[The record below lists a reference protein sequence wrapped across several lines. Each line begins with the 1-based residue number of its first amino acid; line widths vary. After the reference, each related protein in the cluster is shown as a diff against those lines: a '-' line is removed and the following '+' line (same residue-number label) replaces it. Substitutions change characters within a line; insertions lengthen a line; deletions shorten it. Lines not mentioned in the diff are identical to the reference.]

1 MQFVFLLTDDNRMS
15 IFATYWG
22 LNRSPFENTSDADFF
37 FRSETHRAALL
48 KMRYVIEN
56 RLGAGLLVGGVG
68 VGKTYLAHLL
78 ERELPDGTGT
88 MVHLLFPQLNSA
100 ELLAYLAVELGADE
114 SAVGRGRDD
123 LNVTLRQLEQRLRH
137 WTSAGRH
144 PVIIIDDAHLI
155 EDPQVFRTL
164 QLLLN
169 YQQRPDINFSL
180 LLIGEPNLLGPI
192 ERMAQLNERLGARGL
207 LKPLSHEE
215 TAGYVRHRLETA
227 GRTERIFEDDAL
239 AVIFELS
246 GGVPRRINR
255 LCDLALLV
263 GYADELKTLSAAE
276 IEAVGEE
283 LLAVVPD

>member
-1 MQFVFLLTDDNRMS
+1 MS
-15 IFATYWG
+15 IYSPYWG
-22 LNRSPFENTSDADFF
+22 LTRSPFDNTSDADFF
-37 FRSETHRAALL
+37 FRSETFRAALL
-48 KMRYVIEN
+48 KMRYVIES

-78 ERELPDGTGT
+78 ERELPEGAGPI
-88 MVHLLFPQLNSA
+88 VHLLFPQLNSA

-114 SAVGRGRDD
+114 MAVGHGRDD

-155 EDPQVFRTL
+155 EDSQVFRTL

-169 YQQRPDINFSL
+169 YQQRPEIDFSL

-192 ERMAQLNERLGARGL
+192 ERMAQLNERLGARSL
-207 LKPLSHEE
+207 LKPLSHDE

-263 GYADELKTLSAAE
+263 GYADELTTLSAAE